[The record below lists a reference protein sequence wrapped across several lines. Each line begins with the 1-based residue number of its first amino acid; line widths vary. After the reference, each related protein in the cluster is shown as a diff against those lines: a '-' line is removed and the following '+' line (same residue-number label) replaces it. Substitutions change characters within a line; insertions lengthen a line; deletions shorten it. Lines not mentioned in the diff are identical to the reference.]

1 MPLRHC
7 DGKDASYNTHLRLA
21 GYRYYQGHVRQATE
35 LSVPFWRRQR
45 LGATAA
51 VALLAQASYVGHRF
65 LSLYS
70 YYSMHRIVQE
80 LVVLR
85 RLPLAPAAERQTPWH
100 WQCVCHWHA
109 VNFFAQLTI
118 QCTGYCNCVHS
129 LTQLR
134 HPGRRVPVARAAAQ
148 AVCHS
153 AFSCALSLRRAA
165 RARARA
171 PRRRGRGVRG
181 A

>member
-1 MPLRHC
+1 MVFRSNFLANARIGYTTGSDTSSANHANRKHLNQSACAFQVGFVHGCGALPLRHC

-85 RLPLAPAAERQTPWH
+85 RLPLAPERQTPWH
-100 WQCVCHWHA
+100 WQCHWHA

-118 QCTGYCNCVHS
+118 QCTG
-129 LTQLR
+129 
-134 HPGRRVPVARAAAQ
+134 
-148 AVCHS
+148 
-153 AFSCALSLRRAA
+153 
-165 RARARA
+165 
-171 PRRRGRGVRG
+171 
-181 A
+181 